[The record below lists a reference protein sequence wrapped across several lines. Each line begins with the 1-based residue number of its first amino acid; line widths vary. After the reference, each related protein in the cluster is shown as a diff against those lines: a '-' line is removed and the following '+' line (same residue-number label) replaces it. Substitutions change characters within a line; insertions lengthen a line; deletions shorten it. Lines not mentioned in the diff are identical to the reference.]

1 MTLRA
6 EDLLAGHEPDIA
18 ALAQRLRRIVST
30 TVPEAEERVYP
41 TWHGLGYRHPEAG
54 YFCGIFPREDVV
66 NLAFEYGV
74 LMEDPDGLLSAG
86 RTGMKKVRHV
96 EVRRPGDV
104 REAGIRALLHQA
116 VALRSGPVV
125 RRKRTR

>member
-1 MTLRA
+1 MKA
-6 EDLLAGHEPDIA
+6 EDLVGGHTPGVV
-18 ALAQRLRRIVST
+18 ALVQRLRGLVRV

-41 TWHGLGYRHPEAG
+41 TWHGLGYRHPQAG

-74 LMEDPDGLLSAG
+74 LLEDPDRLLTAG
-86 RTGMKKVRHV
+86 PSGTMKKVRHV
-96 EVRRPGDV
+96 EVRRPADV

-116 VALRSGPVV
+116 VALRSGPVA
-125 RRKRTR
+125 RRRRP